1 MKRRYPRG
9 EEEFGRVLAFSDGVY
24 AIAITLLVL
33 SIDLPDLATPGD
45 AGQMLDALGDRH
57 PQIISYAISFAV
69 IGRYW
74 LAHHHFFS
82 RLRALDGGLIAINL
96 VCLAVIAFLPFPTDV
111 LGNYFENPVAVVLY
125 ALNVGAISAL
135 EVAMFNRAHNQ
146 DLLDP
151 RLTESVFRWSRA
163 AASAPVVFFLIS
175 MPLAFRQPG
184 ARLPVL
190 VRRESRTRCSTSTA
204 ASRRA
209 RTSCSS

>member
-9 EEEFGRVLAFSDGVY
+9 QEEFGRVLAFSDGVY

-33 SIDLPDLATPGD
+33 SIDLPHLSSAGD
-45 AGQMLDALGDRH
+45 ASEMLDSLADKH

-125 ALNVGAISAL
+125 AVTVGTISAL

-151 RLTESVFRWSRA
+151 RLSESVFRWSRA
-163 AASAPVVFFLIS
+163 AASAPVFFFLAS
-175 MPLAFRQPG
+175 VPLAFLSPGLAALCWFGGIPYQVLYLDRRKPPG
-184 ARLPVL
+184 AEELL
-190 VRRESRTRCSTSTA
+190 E
-204 ASRRA
+204 
-209 RTSCSS
+209 